1 MKALVPVLG
10 LAILSIQGCKIVQ
23 IAGHGGSIVSQSGD
37 HDCPENRICT
47 VEVPVGEAFRDIF
60 TAVPREGYAFAGWR
74 ESQRYLCVDKTAAC
88 ILDIPAPF
96 TELDATVHM
105 TAEFYHQPTL
115 ESPGAI
121 DIEYGVWNDDDV
133 TYDDTGFFYFSADFD
148 DDGDDDMLLASGVW
162 KGTAEDVS
170 AIERQ
175 EGVILLNDGDFTFTV
190 AEGDR
195 PSTVHPR
202 EVLLADF
209 NGDGHNDLFIA
220 DHGYDVDPYPGAS
233 NQLLLWTEQG
243 YDDATDRMPSD
254 AGGFTHNAAAGDV
267 DGDGD
272 IDILVANSHSQTLG
286 GVFVAGPYLL
296 LNDGNANFTFNLS
309 RLPDALET
317 DNNRAPW
324 AADIVDLDADG
335 HEDLLIGLGRGAE
348 ETNSF
353 IYWGSDSGEFH
364 DDAAT
369 LLPTPEF
376 FAGLGSDGDIVSSA
390 VHDLN
395 DDGRLDILL
404 GGYDTT
410 LKRGIQVLV
419 NSGHRDF
426 SDETGRRLQGTA
438 WSLRESWHQEHHFL
452 DFNHDG
458 NIDIVPHQY
467 DRSGANVLAWL
478 NDGTGHY
485 VALKSTEFTDAEAL
499 SRFAR
504 GSKVRVGA
512 AFKSMEFF
520 GDGTELSSNAAVVVT
535 DPVITLPD

>member
-1 MKALVPVLG
+1 MPILG
-10 LAILSIQGCKIVQ
+10 LTLVTIQGCKIVQ
-23 IAGHGGSIVSQSGD
+23 VAGHGGLIVSQSGEF
-37 HDCPENRICT
+37 DCPEDRICT
-47 VEVPVGEAFRDIF
+47 VNVPKGEAFRDVF

-74 ESQRYLCVDKTAAC
+74 ESQRYLCADKTGAC

-96 TELDATVHM
+96 TELDATLHL

-115 ESPGAI
+115 ESSGSI
-121 DIEYGVWNDDDV
+121 GMEYGIWSDDV
-133 TYDDTGFFYFSADFD
+133 TYDATGFFHFTADFD

-162 KGTAEDVS
+162 RGTAEDVS
-170 AIERQ
+170 AIEPQ
-175 EGVILLNDGDFTFTV
+175 QGVILLNDGDFTFTV
-190 AEGDR
+190 AQGDR
-195 PSTVHPR
+195 PSTIHPR

-209 NGDGHNDLFIA
+209 NGDGNNDLFIA

-254 AGGFTHNAAAGDV
+254 PAGFTHNSAAGDV

-272 IDILVANSHSQTLG
+272 IDILVANSHRQTLG

-296 LNDGNANFTFNLS
+296 LNDGNANFTFDLS

-317 DNNRAPW
+317 DNDRAPW
-324 AADIVDLDADG
+324 AVDIVDLDGDG
-335 HEDLLIGLGRGAE
+335 HEDLLIGLGRGNE
-348 ETNSF
+348 ETNSY

-364 DDAAT
+364 DDAVT

-376 FAGLGSDGDIVSSA
+376 FAGLGSDGDIVSTA

-395 DDGRLDILL
+395 NDGRLDILL
-404 GGYDTT
+404 AGYDTT

-419 NSGHRDF
+419 NNGHRDF
-426 SDETGRRLQGTA
+426 SDETVRRLQGTA
-438 WSLRESWHQEHHFL
+438 WSLDESWHQEHHFL
-452 DFNHDG
+452 DFNDDG

-485 VALKSTEFTDAEAL
+485 FALKSTEFTDAEAL

-504 GSKVRVGA
+504 GSKVQVGT

-520 GDGTELSSNAAVVVT
+520 GDGTALSSNAAVIVT
-535 DPVITLPD
+535 SPAIALPD